1 MTTFFYNIFNFQ
13 EDILSETLI
22 KPHLVHDALNEN
34 SFNYIILTQWKL
46 ISIKPQI

>member
-13 EDILSETLI
+13 EENFFNETLI

-34 SFNYIILTQWKL
+34 SFNYIYSRPVKANFN
-46 ISIKPQI
+46 